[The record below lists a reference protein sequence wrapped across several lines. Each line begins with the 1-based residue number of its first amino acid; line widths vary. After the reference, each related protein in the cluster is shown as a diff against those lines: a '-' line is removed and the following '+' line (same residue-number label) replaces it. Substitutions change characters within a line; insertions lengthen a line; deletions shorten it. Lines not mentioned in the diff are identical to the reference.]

1 MSAALLVIA
10 KALVPGRVKTRL
22 TPPLCPEQAA
32 ALARAALEDTLAAV
46 ERSRLASRRVVVLDG
61 EPDGWLPAGFEL
73 IAQRGDGLAERLAAA
88 FEDIGGPALLVAM
101 DTPQVTP
108 ELLDAGLAGLAHGA
122 DAVFGPA
129 TDGGY
134 WTIGLARSDARVF
147 DGVPMSRPHTGAAQ
161 RARLAALDLETHY
174 LPLLRDVD
182 TYEDARSVAAA
193 APGGRFAA
201 ALRDLTRYSTAEPA
215 HSAPVISSQR
225 AR

>member
-1 MSAALLVIA
+1 MSPALIVMA
-10 KALVPGRVKTRL
+10 KAPVAGRVKTRL

-32 ALARAALEDTLAAV
+32 TVARAALEDTLEAV
-46 ERSRLASRRVVVLDG
+46 ACSTLATRRVVVLDG

-73 IAQRGDGLAERLAAA
+73 VAQRGDGLAQRLAGA
-88 FEDIGGPALLVAM
+88 FEDVGGPALLVAM
-101 DTPQVTP
+101 DTPQVSP
-108 ELLDAGLAGLAHGA
+108 ELLDAGLAGLANGA

-134 WTIGLARSDARVF
+134 WTIGLARSDPRVF
-147 DGVPMSRPHTGAAQ
+147 DGVPMSRAHTGAAQ
-161 RARLAALDLETHY
+161 RARLAALELGTHY

-182 TYEDARSVAAA
+182 TFEDAGLVAAA

-201 ALRDLTRYSTAEPA
+201 ALRDLATYSTAEPA
-215 HSAPVISSQR
+215 QSAPVISSQR